1 MNTETNEKEIQPVLS
16 RPFAFMR
23 HVSHEHRAWLF
34 GVLFAVFIAELAGT
48 SIPYIFKMFIDTAGA
63 IGRGEAA
70 QGDIWFI
77 VFLFPF
83 MTALTFIGWRVS
95 GFIGM
100 ELSSRSSATSYKTLF
115 GYLAHHSH
123 AYFSDR
129 FAGSLSSKISHASEG
144 IQALSEALIWNY
156 IPSILSLILTIG
168 YIWSSSATIALIF
181 TGLIALLVPLNIIL
195 ARFRRPHVVNFS
207 AQATKARGYAV
218 DAISNISAIRQYVRM
233 EDEKRAFEAH
243 IDEMRRLNIRQW
255 RISEWGLLL
264 NNAIIVC
271 FEAIMLFVSVRLWMS
286 TQITTGELIMIA
298 TLMMNVQSTLVF
310 IGMSMNGFIRR
321 YAEIQEGLADIIVPH
336 EITDR
341 ENAQPLAVKKG
352 VIVCDK
358 VSFSYGDEPVF
369 NDFSLT
375 IKKSERVG
383 LVGTSGAGKTTFV
396 SLLLRQHEIQG
407 GSITIDGQDIA
418 KVTQDSLRD
427 HIAIVPQEPL
437 LFHRSIRENIA
448 YGKPNATQEEIER
461 SAKKAQAHTFITSLT
476 GGYDTLVG
484 ERGVK
489 LSGGQKQR
497 IAIARAILKN
507 APILILDEATS
518 ALDSE
523 SEVAIQKALE
533 QLMKGKTV
541 IAIAH
546 RLSTLREMDR
556 IVVLENG
563 AIIEDGTHETLANA
577 KGTYARLWEHQA
589 GGFLTE
595 EGE

>member
-1 MNTETNEKEIQPVLS
+1 MQSELNEKEIQPVLS

-23 HVSHEHRAWLF
+23 HVSREHRKWLF
-34 GVLFAVFIAELAGT
+34 GVLTAVFVGQLTGT
-48 SIPYIFKMFIDTAGA
+48 SIPYIFKMLIDKASE
-63 IGRGEAA
+63 IGRGEAVP
-70 QGDIWFI
+70 GDIWVIVILFI
-77 VFLFPF
+77 L
-83 MTALTFIGWRVS
+83 MTAVTFVAWRVS

-100 ELSSRSSATSYKTLF
+100 EWASRSNATAYKTLF

-144 IQALSEALIWNY
+144 IQSLFEAFMWSY
-156 IPSILSLILTIG
+156 TPSILSLIITVA
-168 YIWSSSATIALIF
+168 YMWSSSATIALIF
-181 TGLIALLVPLNIIL
+181 LGLIVLLVPLNIFL
-195 ARFRRPHVVNFS
+195 ARFRRPHVVEFS

-218 DAISNISAIRQYVRM
+218 DAITNMAAIRQYVRM

-243 IDEMRRLNIRQW
+243 IDEMYRLNIRQW

-264 NNAIIVC
+264 NNVIIVC
-271 FEAIMLFVSVRLWMS
+271 FEAVMLIVSVQLWVFSRL
-286 TQITTGELIMIA
+286 TTGELIMIA

-341 ENAQPLAVKKG
+341 ENAQPLAVTKG

-358 VSFSYGDEPVF
+358 VTFSYGDEPVF
-369 NDFSLT
+369 DDFSLT
-375 IKKSERVG
+375 IKKSERLG

-407 GSITIDGQDIA
+407 GSITIDGQNIA
-418 KVTQDSLRD
+418 EVTQDSLRD

-448 YGKPNATQEEIER
+448 YGKPNATQDEIER
-461 SAKKAQAHTFITSLT
+461 AAKKAQAHAFITALPE
-476 GGYDTLVG
+476 GYDTLVG

-523 SEVAIQKALE
+523 SEVAIQKALKE
-533 QLMKGKTV
+533 LMKGKTV

-563 AIIEDGTHETLANA
+563 AIIEDGTHETLASG

-589 GGFLTE
+589 GGFLME
-595 EGE
+595 